1 MRKRLSEPCIDIEAK
16 SLDEQDRRLVAHAES
31 DTIEIDKLGD
41 TVRIHRPTRA
51 DTPHREML
59 QQPWL
64 AE

>member
-1 MRKRLSEPCIDIEAK
+1 MRKRQSEPCIDIEAR
-16 SLDEQDRRLVAHAES
+16 SLDEQDRRLVARAENEA
-31 DTIEIDKLGD
+31 IEIDKLGD

-51 DTPHREML
+51 DTTHREML